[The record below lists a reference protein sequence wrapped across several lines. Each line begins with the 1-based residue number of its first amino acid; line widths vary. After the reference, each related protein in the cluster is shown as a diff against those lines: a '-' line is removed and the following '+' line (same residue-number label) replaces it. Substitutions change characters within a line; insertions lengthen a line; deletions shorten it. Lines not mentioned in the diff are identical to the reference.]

1 MLQNQK
7 YRRKNSSKSCSL
19 KLLFT
24 YLGFIA
30 KFSVSA
36 IYQNVKE
43 IQIHIAIHFMEGNI
57 F

>member
-7 YRRKNSSKSCSL
+7 YRRKNTSKSRSL

-30 KFSVSA
+30 KFNVSA

-43 IQIHIAIHFMEGNI
+43 IRIHIAIHFMEGNI